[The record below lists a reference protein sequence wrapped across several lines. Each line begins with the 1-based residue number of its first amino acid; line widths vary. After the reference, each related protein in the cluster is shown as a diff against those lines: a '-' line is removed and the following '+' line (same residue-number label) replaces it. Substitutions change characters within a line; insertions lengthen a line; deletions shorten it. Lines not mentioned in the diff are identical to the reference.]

1 MGLAL
6 SFDGLHRILYIRFDG
21 TITNAEASLYYK
33 RLSEWFAAH
42 GHCSNICD
50 FSAVTSFEV
59 SASKVRQLAANE
71 PLVPDGNLRIIVA
84 PQDLIFGYARMYE
97 ISGSNTRDHV
107 HVVRTLAEAYRLLDV
122 ESLELS
128 A

>member
-6 SFDGLHRILYIRFDG
+6 SFDGLHQILYIRIDG
-21 TITNAEASLYYK
+21 TITDAEALLHYQ
-33 RLSEWFAAH
+33 RVSEWFVAH
-42 GHCSNICD
+42 GHCTSICN
-50 FSAVTSFEV
+50 FSDVTSFEV
-59 SASKVRQLAANE
+59 SVSKVRQLAADD
-71 PLVPDGNLRIIVA
+71 PPVPEGNLRIIVA

-97 ISGSNTRDHV
+97 ISGSNTRDSV
-107 HVVRTLAEAYRLLDV
+107 HVVRTLAEAYRKLGV

>member
-1 MGLAL
+1 MDIQPDKSYLFHDRFLSAL
-6 SFDGLHRILYIRFDG
+6 WLCVVGFTNSQRNPRQRIG
-21 TITNAEASLYYK
+21 A
-33 RLSEWFAAH
+33 
-42 GHCSNICD
+42 GHSILTNICD
-50 FSAVTSFEV
+50 FSTVTSFEV